1 MGQEEK
7 KDIIQEEEKTEELTQ
22 EEEKSSGRRKK
33 LFLGVGLLGAG
44 VIVGLIIAYIVVE
57 AVKLTAG
64 PQFCKSCHVMI
75 PMYKAYS
82 KDTHGGW
89 GESGFVAHC
98 TDCHLDHSS
107 TLKYLINK
115 VQVGLH
121 DFKVYV
127 FMDPDAVDWHE
138 KREHRRHFVYDTGCL
153 HCHENLLAAT
163 MDRKRAFIAHK
174 AYFSGKL
181 VVKIGDHKDKA
192 HCVDC
197 HKHVGHKDLGKYLPP
212 PPPEHRLIEESEKL
226 IEESVKILEGKEK
239 KEHKEDHNH
248 NQHKTEKT
256 HH

>member
-7 KDIIQEEEKTEELTQ
+7 KEDANLEETEK
-22 EEEKSSGRRKK
+22 KAGKK
-33 LFLGVGLLGAG
+33 KKVLLIGGGLLGVGI
-44 VIVGLIIAYIVVE
+44 VVGLIISYIVVE
-57 AVKLTAG
+57 AVKLTSG
-64 PQFCKSCHVMI
+64 PAFCKSCHVMV

-89 GESGFVAHC
+89 GYSGFVAHC

-127 FMDPDAVDWHE
+127 FMDPDAVDWHG

-163 MDRKRAFIAHK
+163 MKKRRAFIAHK

-181 VVKIGDHKDKA
+181 IVRIGEHKDKA
-192 HCVDC
+192 RCVDC

-212 PPPEHRLIEESEKL
+212 PPKEEKLIEESEKL
-226 IEESVKILEGKEK
+226 IEESIKILEKKEK
-239 KEHKEDHNH
+239 EKPKE
-248 NQHKTEKT
+248 EK
-256 HH
+256 H

>member
-7 KDIIQEEEKTEELTQ
+7 KEEPTLEETN
-22 EEEKSSGRRKK
+22 KK
-33 LFLGVGLLGAG
+33 NGKKKKFLLIGGGLLGIG
-44 VIVGLIIAYIVVE
+44 LVIGLIISYIVVE

-64 PQFCKSCHVMI
+64 PAFCKSCHVMI

-89 GESGFVAHC
+89 GYSGFVAHC

-127 FMDPDAVDWHE
+127 FMDPDAVDWHG

-163 MDRKRAFIAHK
+163 MKKRRAFIAHK

-181 VVKIGDHKDKA
+181 VVRIGEHKDKA

-212 PPPEHRLIEESEKL
+212 PPEEEKLIEESEKL
-226 IEESVKILEGKEK
+226 IEESVEILEK
-239 KEHKEDHNH
+239 KEK
-248 NQHKTEKT
+248 EKT
-256 HH
+256 KEEKH

>member
-7 KDIIQEEEKTEELTQ
+7 KEESVFEEND
-22 EEEKSSGRRKK
+22 KK
-33 LFLGVGLLGAG
+33 INKKKKYLLIGGGLLGVGI
-44 VIVGLIIAYIVVE
+44 VVGLIISYIVVE
-57 AVKLTAG
+57 AVKLTSG
-64 PQFCKSCHVMI
+64 PAFCKSCHVMV

-89 GESGFVAHC
+89 GYSGFVAHC

-163 MDRKRAFIAHK
+163 MKKKRAFIAHK

-181 VVKIGDHKDKA
+181 VVRIGEHKDKA
-192 HCVDC
+192 RCVDC

-212 PPPEHRLIEESEKL
+212 PTKEEKL
-226 IEESVKILEGKEK
+226 IEESERLIEESTKILEKKEK
-239 KEHKEDHNH
+239 EKNKEEQKH
-248 NQHKTEKT
+248 
-256 HH
+256 

>member
-1 MGQEEK
+1 MGQEKNNTDFTHREEK
-7 KDIIQEEEKTEELTQ
+7 RQQEEKVSQ
-22 EEEKSSGRRKK
+22 NKRKK
-33 LFLGVGLLGAG
+33 LFLGASLLVAG
-44 VIVGLIIAYIVVE
+44 IVVGLIIAYIVVE
-57 AVKLTAG
+57 AVKLTGG
-64 PQFCKSCHVMI
+64 PQFCKSCHVMM

-89 GESGFVAHC
+89 GYSGFVAHC
-98 TDCHLDHSS
+98 TQCHLDHSS
-107 TLKYLINK
+107 TIKYLLNK
-115 VQVGLH
+115 IQVGLH

-138 KREHRRHFVYDTGCL
+138 KREHRRHFVYDSGCL

-163 MDRKRAFIAHK
+163 MKKKRAFIAHK

-181 VVKIGDHKDKA
+181 IVKIGEHKDKA

-212 PPPEHRLIEESEKL
+212 PPPEHKLIEESEKL
-226 IEESVKILEGKEK
+226 IEESLKVLEEKEK
-239 KEHKEDHNH
+239 KKHEETKNNTE
-248 NQHKTEKT
+248 NQQTEKT

>member
-7 KDIIQEEEKTEELTQ
+7 KEDANLEETEK
-22 EEEKSSGRRKK
+22 KAGKK
-33 LFLGVGLLGAG
+33 KKILLIGGGLLGVGI
-44 VIVGLIIAYIVVE
+44 VVGLIISYIVVE
-57 AVKLTAG
+57 AVKLTSG
-64 PQFCKSCHVMI
+64 PAFCKSCHVMI

-89 GESGFVAHC
+89 GYSGFVAHC

-127 FMDPDAVDWHE
+127 FMDPDAVDWHG

-163 MDRKRAFIAHK
+163 MKKRRAFIAHK

-181 VVKIGDHKDKA
+181 IVRIGEHKDKA
-192 HCVDC
+192 RCVDC

-212 PPPEHRLIEESEKL
+212 PPKEEKLIEESEKL
-226 IEESVKILEGKEK
+226 IEESIKILEKKEK
-239 KEHKEDHNH
+239 EKPKE
-248 NQHKTEKT
+248 EK
-256 HH
+256 H

>member
-7 KDIIQEEEKTEELTQ
+7 KEDANLEETEK
-22 EEEKSSGRRKK
+22 KAGKK
-33 LFLGVGLLGAG
+33 KKVLLIGGGLLGVGI
-44 VIVGLIIAYIVVE
+44 VVGLIISYIVVE
-57 AVKLTAG
+57 AVKLTSG
-64 PQFCKSCHVMI
+64 PAFCKSCHVMV

-89 GESGFVAHC
+89 GYSGFVAHC

-127 FMDPDAVDWHE
+127 FMDPDAVDWHG

-163 MDRKRAFIAHK
+163 MKKRRAFIAHK

-181 VVKIGDHKDKA
+181 IVRIGEHKDKA
-192 HCVDC
+192 RCVDC

-212 PPPEHRLIEESEKL
+212 PPKEEKLIEESEKL
-226 IEESVKILEGKEK
+226 IEESIKILEKKEK
-239 KEHKEDHNH
+239 EKEKPKE
-248 NQHKTEKT
+248 EK
-256 HH
+256 H